1 MRVVGGV
8 VSSDALRDGLLFALS
23 PVLREG
29 LEAAKPSVCCF
40 IVVAE
45 FERRA
50 GADFGA
56 FNGFEPEDVVMVE
69 GKNELT
75 GGASKSVLMS
85 TDILG
90 CTPRSS
96 SYGLLAQL
104 VRASC

>member
-23 PVLREG
+23 PALRAG

-69 GKNELT
+69 GKNEVT
-75 GGASKSVLMS
+75 GGASKSESVLK
-85 TDILG
+85 TL
-90 CTPRSS
+90 TH
-96 SYGLLAQL
+96 YN
-104 VRASC
+104 VYYVFRATAC